1 VNSWHLITIYLP
13 TYPNRVFSLHMRSPA
28 TATHPA
34 VTAVRKFQGYENPTN
49 AKHVPQHCREQS
61 INVMNAVPSERRPLT
76 TSNTCIICII
86 YIHNSTYIHIHISN
100 KQQSSQLVLNPFNY
114 IHLFPIIS
122 LFVPL
127 FLLLK
132 PSRSFCSMT
141 MCLASVQMRQDFL
154 PVPLGKKPEKPGRR
168 GILIWNP

>member
-1 VNSWHLITIYLP
+1 MNSWHLITIYLP

-86 YIHNSTYIHIHISN
+86 YIHNSTYIHILYMYICRIMYMSRTVQKMHEHAGFRHAAPPRHGLLA
-100 KQQSSQLVLNPFNY
+100 KAAATDPF
-114 IHLFPIIS
+114 
-122 LFVPL
+122 
-127 FLLLK
+127 
-132 PSRSFCSMT
+132 
-141 MCLASVQMRQDFL
+141 AA
-154 PVPLGKKPEKPGRR
+154 
-168 GILIWNP
+168 